1 MREYSTV
8 AAVDLGSNSFRL
20 QVARV
25 VDDQLYPLDS
35 LKDTVRLAA
44 GLTADKTLDQDACNR
59 ALASL
64 GRFGER
70 LRGLPRDAVR
80 AVGTNTFRIAKNAP
94 EFLQR
99 AEAALG
105 FPIEIIA
112 GREEARL
119 IYLGVSHSLPAS
131 SEKRL
136 VVDIGGGST
145 EFIIGTGLKP
155 QQMESLYMGCVS
167 YSRRFFEDGKI
178 TRGALQRAELAARIE
193 IQPIASEFHAD
204 RWQQAVGSSGSAK
217 ALADILQM
225 NGFSENGITPGGLVK
240 LRSAMLKAGD
250 CNKLQ
255 LAGLRPDRV
264 PVLAGGFAIMSAIFA
279 ELGIT
284 QMSVADTALREGV
297 LYDLLGRFHH
307 HDMREATVRQFMRRY
322 HVDPVQAGHVG
333 QLSIDLLRQLAES
346 LPHTISHGLQPIALK
361 DSDFQR
367 AEARERSYAN
377 RSPLGFEQETAL
389 QHLTWAARLH
399 EIGLSIAHS
408 GYHKH
413 SAYIIEHADMPGF
426 SKKEQAQLAR
436 LVLAQRGSLGKVV
449 QQITGNEGWAPILAL
464 RLAVLFYRSRTDFE
478 LPATRLRWNG
488 TGFELSLSKDWL
500 AQNPLTE
507 TALEAEAKEWKGTGL
522 RLTITN

>member
-1 MREYSTV
+1 VKKYSTV

-25 VDDQLYPLDS
+25 VDDQIYPLDS
-35 LKDTVRLAA
+35 LKDTVRLGA
-44 GLTADKTLDQDACNR
+44 GLGADKTLDQDTCNR

-80 AVGTNTFRIAKNAP
+80 AVGTNTFRVAKNAQK
-94 EFLQR
+94 FLQQ

-119 IYLGVSHSLPAS
+119 IYLGVSHGLPAS
-131 SEKRL
+131 NEKRL

-167 YSRRFFEDGKI
+167 YSQRFFPDGKI
-178 TRGALQRAELAARIE
+178 SKTAFRQADLAARAE
-193 IQPIASEFHAD
+193 VQAIAGGFSAAN
-204 RWQQAVGSSGSAK
+204 WQQAIGSSGTAK
-217 ALADILQM
+217 ALAEILQM
-225 NGFSENGITPGGLVK
+225 NGYSNNGITPEGLTK
-240 LRSAMLKAGD
+240 LRDAMLKAGD

-264 PVLAGGFAIMSAIFA
+264 PVLGGGFAIMAAIFA
-279 ELGIT
+279 ELGIAS
-284 QMSVADTALREGV
+284 MGVADTALREGV
-297 LYDLLGRFHH
+297 LYDLLGRFHR
-307 HDMREATVRQFMRRY
+307 HDMRETTVRQFMRRY

-333 QLSIDLLRQLAES
+333 QLGIDLLRQLAAE
-346 LPHTISHGLQPIALK
+346 LPLDL
-361 DSDFQR
+361 
-367 AEARERSYAN
+367 EA
-377 RSPLGFEQETAL
+377 AL
-389 QHLTWAARLH
+389 QRLSWAARLH

-408 GYHKH
+408 GFHKH
-413 SAYIIEHADMPGF
+413 SAYIIENADMPGF

-436 LVLAQRGSLGKVV
+436 LVLAQRGSLNKTA
-449 QQITGNEGWAPILAL
+449 QLLPDNETWAQILAL
-464 RLAVLFYRSRTDFE
+464 RLAVLFYRSRMDIELPEISLGWHGSSFE
-478 LPATRLRWNG
+478 LVMS
-488 TGFELSLSKDWL
+488 EDWL
-500 AQNPLTE
+500 TRNPLTE
-507 TALEAEAKEWKGTGL
+507 TALENEAREWKSAGMKL
-522 RLTITN
+522 VVAWKSK

>member
-25 VDDQLYPLDS
+25 VEDQLYPLDS

-44 GLTADKTLDQDACNR
+44 GLTADKYLDGDACAR

-64 GRFGER
+64 KRFGER
-70 LRGLPRDAVR
+70 LRGLPRNAVR
-80 AVGTNTFRIAKNAP
+80 AVGTNTFRVARNSAQ
-94 EFLQR
+94 FLQQ

-119 IYLGVSHSLPAS
+119 IYLGVSHGLPAS

-155 QQMESLYMGCVS
+155 QRMESLYMGCVS
-167 YSRRFFEDGKI
+167 FSQRFFPDGRISKN
-178 TRGALQRAELAARIE
+178 ALQQAELAARIE
-193 IQPIASEFHAD
+193 VQSIASEFHAHHW
-204 RWQQAVGSSGSAK
+204 RQALGSSGTAK

-225 NGFSENGITPGGLVK
+225 NGYSAEGITSEGLAR
-240 LRSAMLKAGD
+240 LRTAMIKAGD
-250 CNKLQ
+250 CNRLQ

-264 PVLAGGFAIMSAIFA
+264 PVLGGGFAIMAAVFA
-279 ELGIT
+279 ELGIAR
-284 QMSVADTALREGV
+284 MSVADGALREGV

-307 HDMREATVRQFMRRY
+307 HDMRETTVRQFMRRY

-333 QLSIDLLRQLAES
+333 QLGIDLMRQLAKSMPVEV
-346 LPHTISHGLQPIALK
+346 
-361 DSDFQR
+361 
-367 AEARERSYAN
+367 
-377 RSPLGFEQETAL
+377 ETGL
-389 QHLTWAARLH
+389 QHLSWASRLH
-399 EIGLSIAHS
+399 EIGLSVAHS
-408 GYHKH
+408 GFHKH

-426 SKKEQAQLAR
+426 SKKEQARLSR
-436 LVLAQRGSLGKVV
+436 LVLAQRGSLARAA
-449 QQITGNEGWAPILAL
+449 QLSPDSEAWAQILAL
-464 RLAVLFYRSRTDFE
+464 RLAVLFYRSRTGFE
-478 LPATRLRWNG
+478 LPEIRLGWNG
-488 TGFELSLSKDWL
+488 AGFELALSKEWL
-500 AQNPLTE
+500 ARNPLTE
-507 TALEAEAKEWKGTGL
+507 TALAAETKEWKSTGL
-522 RLTITN
+522 RLMLVSG